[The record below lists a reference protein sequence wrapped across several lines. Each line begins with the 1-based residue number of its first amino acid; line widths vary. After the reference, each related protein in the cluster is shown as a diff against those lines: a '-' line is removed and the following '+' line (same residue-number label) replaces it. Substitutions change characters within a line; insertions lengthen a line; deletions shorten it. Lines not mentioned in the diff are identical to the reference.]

1 LLGLGYKSK
10 KNSMIIKKIT
20 QAGNPILRKKADLVK
35 NFKSQEINKTI
46 KDLIDTMRSGSLI
59 GIAAPQIGRSFRIFI
74 TEIRKTKNR
83 IFEDKDELRI
93 FINPRI
99 IRLSKKTNVGYE
111 GCGSVGNAHIFGP
124 VKRADEITI
133 EALNEKGEKFV
144 LKAQDLLA
152 RVIQH
157 EFDHINGVIFTDK
170 ISDYR
175 KIMSGE
181 EYRKL

>member
-1 LLGLGYKSK
+1 
-10 KNSMIIKKIT
+10 MITKKIA

-35 NFKSQEINKTI
+35 DFKSQKTKKTI
-46 KDLIDTMRSGSLI
+46 EDLIDTMRSSSLV

-74 TEIRKTKNR
+74 TEIRKTENR
-83 IFEDKDELRI
+83 RIEDKDELRV

-99 IRLSKKTNVGYE
+99 VSFSKKTSIDYE

-133 EALNEKGEKFV
+133 EAQNEKGEKFV
-144 LKAQDLLA
+144 LKAQNFLA

-157 EFDHINGVIFTDK
+157 EFDHINGIIFTDK
-170 ISDYR
+170 ISDFKKIMSRDEYR
-175 KIMSGE
+175 KIS
-181 EYRKL
+181 KSNKIFK

>member
-1 LLGLGYKSK
+1 
-10 KNSMIIKKIT
+10 MIIKKIT
-20 QAGNPILRKKADLVK
+20 QAGNPILRKNADLVK
-35 NFKSQEINKTI
+35 NLRSQKTKRTI
-46 KDLIDTMRSGSLI
+46 RDLIDTMRSSSLV

-74 TEIRKTKNR
+74 TEIRKTANR
-83 IFEDKDELRI
+83 KVEDKDELRI

-99 IRLSKKTNVGYE
+99 TRFSKKTNIGYE
-111 GCGSVGNAHIFGP
+111 GCGSVGNAQIFGP

-157 EFDHINGVIFTDK
+157 EFDHINGIIFTDK
-170 ISDYR
+170 ISDYK
-175 KIMSGE
+175 KIMSRE
-181 EYRKL
+181 EYRKFSKIEKS

>member
-1 LLGLGYKSK
+1 
-10 KNSMIIKKIT
+10 MIIKDII
-20 QAGNPILRKKADLVK
+20 QAGNPILRKKADSVK
-35 NFKSQEINKTI
+35 SFKSQKIKKTI

-74 TEIRKTKNR
+74 TEIRKTANR
-83 IFEDKDELRI
+83 KIEDKDELRV
-93 FINPRI
+93 FMNPRI
-99 IRLSKKTNVGYE
+99 VSFSKKTNIGYE

-133 EALNEKGEKFV
+133 EAQNEKGEKFF

-157 EFDHINGVIFTDK
+157 EFDHINGVLFTDK
-170 ISDYR
+170 VSDCK
-175 KIMSGE
+175 KIMSRD
-181 EYRKL
+181 EYRKLLKIKKS